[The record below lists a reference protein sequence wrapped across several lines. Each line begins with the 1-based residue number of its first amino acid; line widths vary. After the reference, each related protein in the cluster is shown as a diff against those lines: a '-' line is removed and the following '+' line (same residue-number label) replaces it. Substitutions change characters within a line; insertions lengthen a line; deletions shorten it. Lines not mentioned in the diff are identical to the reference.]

1 MIEFLIPL
9 FTLLHA
15 RLGRRLRV
23 LDPCHSNGKII
34 KHYEPYAG
42 WIEFLHSPE
51 MTAGGDFEV
60 SHANLQRFK
69 ELNCDIAAF
78 NPPWSANAFRVIM
91 SVVLCLD
98 IPVCFLCPS
107 RCLDTDRF
115 QQVFTGKELS
125 GKAKMPRRLRF
136 EEMER
141 RLYDSG
147 SLYWHFYGLPVGVRV
162 DSTFGLPG
170 RTVRMETAVHTPQ
183 REGENSVKSKRRLE
197 QRKRARARALNARHI
212 QTKTQAKGSGS

>member
-1 MIEFLIPL
+1 MQNKEHKQKQTSRNGDDIETSREMIEFLIPL

-78 NPPWSANAFRVIM
+78 NPPWSA
-91 SVVLCLD
+91 
-98 IPVCFLCPS
+98 
-107 RCLDTDRF
+107 
-115 QQVFTGKELS
+115 
-125 GKAKMPRRLRF
+125 
-136 EEMER
+136 
-141 RLYDSG
+141 
-147 SLYWHFYGLPVGVRV
+147 
-162 DSTFGLPG
+162 
-170 RTVRMETAVHTPQ
+170 
-183 REGENSVKSKRRLE
+183 
-197 QRKRARARALNARHI
+197 
-212 QTKTQAKGSGS
+212 